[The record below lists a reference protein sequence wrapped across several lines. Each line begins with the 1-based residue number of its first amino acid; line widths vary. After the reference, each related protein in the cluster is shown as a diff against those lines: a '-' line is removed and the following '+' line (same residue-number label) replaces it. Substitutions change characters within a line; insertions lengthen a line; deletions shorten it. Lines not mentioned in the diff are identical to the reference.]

1 MLRNCRKEGEG
12 RARGTE
18 KVPRPNA
25 RTNLE
30 GCHEPTAL
38 PVSAKIA
45 QERFLIMKFEYTSQQ
60 TDIIILA
67 RTSFT
72 TNHTSNLY
80 KKVI

>member
-1 MLRNCRKEGEG
+1 MLDYVLRNRRKEGKG
-12 RARGTE
+12 RARSTE
-18 KVPRPNA
+18 KVPRSNA

-45 QERFLIMKFEYTSQQ
+45 REKSVIMKFECGSQQ

-67 RTSFT
+67 RTSF
-72 TNHTSNLY
+72 
-80 KKVI
+80 I